1 MLLLHNRALSFY
13 LHKNGNTKSNGADRN
28 RITSSRKPQF
38 LPSMKQINC
47 NSTVHLFLLPK

>member
-1 MLLLHNRALSFY
+1 VLLLHNRALSFY